1 MSAPPR
7 TAGALALCRAGRFA
21 DAERELRAL
30 LASAPGDADVLQLLG
45 IAASSQ
51 GRIEEGLAW
60 FDRAKA
66 ARPGSFALMQNRAH
80 ALFQLGRLDEAR
92 AEATAMAAIDP
103 SHPAVG
109 DLLARITHEEGV
121 AHHAAARFEQAVASY
136 RNAIA
141 HGLAMP
147 QARANLGN
155 ALKMLGRDEEALAE
169 FAEAARLAP
178 GSAGALAAYGMALND
193 AGETARAI
201 ATLERAAQLDAR
213 SEVVQNG
220 LGAAYFA
227 AGRYD
232 EAAECHRRALA
243 MRPQWPLAEN
253 NLANA
258 LSALGQKQEA
268 LELFRAIL
276 ARNPGEEN
284 ALANMGAVLQE
295 LGDAAGAESA
305 YREALARR
313 PDFALALNNLG
324 YLYREEGRADE
335 AALLFERSLAIAP
348 ANPRAAYNLALARL
362 TQGRFEE
369 GWRLHEAR
377 FRTRPP
383 ATPRREIALPA
394 LAAGDIGR
402 VSRVAVWREQGV
414 GDQIVYSTALASL
427 EARGQDFVLEMDA
440 RLVAA
445 VKRAH
450 PRWHVVAPQ
459 DSDAAFAACDRQ
471 APMADVAGLL
481 RPTRESFEAQ
491 PRAFLAADAGR
502 AGAFRERLARPGR
515 RLVGISWRSFQP
527 RGRAYVG
534 ARKSAPLEAFA
545 PLASRGDVR
554 LVDLQYGDTAE
565 ERSRFAGELARLD
578 ELDLFTDLDGV
589 LAAIEACD
597 VVVTTSSVT
606 AHLAGAAGKRTLLI
620 FLRGLPPFHYWTR
633 IAGHR
638 SLWYP
643 GVEIVSDESID
654 SWAKAIERVNELLG
668 R

>member
-1 MSAPPR
+1 
-7 TAGALALCRAGRFA
+7 
-21 DAERELRAL
+21 
-30 LASAPGDADVLQLLG
+30 
-45 IAASSQ
+45 
-51 GRIEEGLAW
+51 
-60 FDRAKA
+60 
-66 ARPGSFALMQNRAH
+66 MQNLGH
-80 ALFQLGRLDEAR
+80 ALFQLGRLDAAR
-92 AEATAMAAIDP
+92 AQAQAMAAVDP
-103 SHPAVG
+103 AHPAVR
-109 DLLARITHEEGV
+109 DLLARIAHEEGV
-121 AHHAAARFEQAVASY
+121 AHHGAGRFAEAVASY

-141 HGLAMP
+141 NGLAIP
-147 QARANLGN
+147 QAHANLGN
-155 ALKMLGRDEEALAE
+155 ALKMMGRDDEALAE

-178 GSAGALAAYGMALND
+178 DAAPALAAYGMALND
-193 AGETARAI
+193 AGDTALAI
-201 ATLERAAQLDAR
+201 ATLERAARIDAR
-213 SEVVQNG
+213 SEVVHNG

-227 AGRYD
+227 AGRYPESAD
-232 EAAECHRRALA
+232 CHRRALA
-243 MRPQWPLAEN
+243 LRPDWPLAQN

-258 LSALGQKQEA
+258 ISALGRKQEA
-268 LELFRAIL
+268 LDLFRSIL

-295 LGDAAGAESA
+295 MGDVEGAERA
-305 YREALARR
+305 YQQALATR

-335 AALLFERSLAIAP
+335 AAALFERSLAIAP

-383 ATPRREIALPA
+383 STVRREIPLPP
-394 LAAGDIGR
+394 LTAADIGR

-414 GDQIVYSTALASL
+414 GDQILYSTTLPSL
-427 EARGQDFVLEMDA
+427 EARGQDFVLEIDA

-445 VKRAH
+445 VRRAH
-450 PRWHVVAPQ
+450 PSWRVVAPER
-459 DSDAAFAACDRQ
+459 SAEAFAACDRQ
-471 APMADVAGLL
+471 ASMAEVAGFM
-481 RPTRESFEAQ
+481 RPTRASFEAQ

-502 AGAFRERLARPGR
+502 AGAYRERLASPER

-527 RGRAYVG
+527 KGRAYIG
-534 ARKSAPLEAFA
+534 ERKSAPLEAFA
-545 PLASRGDVR
+545 PLAARADVR

-565 ERSRFAGELARLD
+565 ERGRFAGELARLD
-578 ELDLFTDLDGV
+578 ELDLFNDLDGV

-606 AHLAGAAGKRTLLI
+606 AHLAGAAGKRTLLL

-633 IAGHR
+633 IAGRH

-643 GVEIVSDESID
+643 SVEIVSDESVD
-654 SWAKAIERVNELLG
+654 SWPRAMERAGELLG
-668 R
+668 